1 MKPLVIQLKAIIGK
15 EKIKSAVSGIYL
27 VEFIKKYDG
36 IKYATSKMNEFRDQA
51 FQILDS
57 LDTNISQKNQLNLL
71 VNFVIDRNV

>member
-1 MKPLVIQLKAIIGK
+1 MKV
-15 EKIKSAVSGIYL
+15 V

-36 IKYATSKMNEFRDQA
+36 IKYATEKMNEFRNQA

-57 LDTNISQKNQLNLL
+57 LETNISQKNQLNLL